1 MDPRGYQ
8 IAALAALLAYGLCW
22 LRFDIQP
29 DVVVTLL
36 ATALAVQWCCWRAV
50 SSSKVDYKSAV
61 ISALSL
67 CLLLRTGSPLVAAV
81 AATLAIVSKFAVRVR
96 GKHVFNP
103 TNFGIVAML
112 LLTRDAWVSS
122 GQWGEAAL
130 FGFFVA
136 SIGMIV
142 VTRAA
147 RADVTFGFLCMY
159 AGLLISR
166 SAWLGEPLAIP
177 LHRLQ
182 SGALLIFAF
191 FMISDPKTTPDS
203 RTGRML
209 FALLVATGAYYV
221 QFGLFRPN
229 GLLWSLAAWSP
240 VVPLLDR
247 MRRAERYGW
256 NKAAA
261 QCQSHGGNDVE
272 QDTGDAGGIGGDRDR
287 AADTS
292 GGLLWFL
299 RRPRGREALQH
310 GVAGRPRT

>member
-8 IAALAALLAYGLCW
+8 IAALAALLAYGLFW

-29 DVVVTLL
+29 DMVVTLL
-36 ATALAVQWCCWRAV
+36 ATALAAQWCCWRAV
-50 SSSKVDYKSAV
+50 SSSRVDYKSAV

-67 CLLLRTGSPLVAAV
+67 CLLLRTASPLVAAV
-81 AATLAIVSKFAVRVR
+81 AAALTIGSKFAVRVR

-103 TNFGIVAML
+103 TNFGIVATL

-122 GQWGEAAL
+122 GQWGEAA
-130 FGFFVA
+130 FFAFLVA

-147 RADVTFGFLCMY
+147 RADVTFAFLCTY
-159 AGLLISR
+159 AGLLFTR
-166 SAWLGEPLAIP
+166 SAWLGEPVAIP

-191 FMISDPKTTPDS
+191 FMISDPRTTPDS
-203 RTGRML
+203 RTGRIL
-209 FALLVATGAYYV
+209 FALLVAMGAYYV
-221 QFGLFRPN
+221 QFVLFRPN

-240 VVPLLDR
+240 AVPLLDR
-247 MRRAERYGW
+247 VRRAERYGW
-256 NKAAA
+256 HKAAA
-261 QCQSHGGNDVE
+261 RCEAHGGNDVE
-272 QDTGDAGGIGGDRDR
+272 QDTGNAGGTGARDR
-287 AADTS
+287 AADAS
-292 GGLLWFL
+292 GGLLWLL

-310 GVAGRPRT
+310 GVAGRARP

>member
-8 IAALAALLAYGLCW
+8 IAALAALLAYGLFW

-29 DVVVTLL
+29 DMVVTLL
-36 ATALAVQWCCWRAV
+36 ATAFVVQWCCWRAV
-50 SSSKVDYKSAV
+50 SSSSVDYKSAV

-67 CLLLRTGSPLVAAV
+67 CLLLRTGSLLVAAV
-81 AATLAIVSKFAVRVR
+81 AAALAIGSKFAVRVR

-103 TNFGIVAML
+103 TNLGIVATL

-122 GQWGEAAL
+122 GQWGEAA
-130 FGFFVA
+130 FFAFLVA
-136 SIGMIV
+136 SIGLIV
-142 VTRAA
+142 VTRAE

-159 AGLLISR
+159 AGLLFSR
-166 SAWLGEPLAIP
+166 SAWLGEPVAIP
-177 LHRLQ
+177 LHRLRN
-182 SGALLIFAF
+182 GALLIFAF

-209 FALLVATGAYYV
+209 FALLVALGACYV

-229 GLLWSLAAWSP
+229 GLLWSLAVWSP
-240 VVPLLDR
+240 AVPLLDR
-247 MRRAERYGW
+247 MQRAERYGW
-256 NKAAA
+256 NKAAPRCEA
-261 QCQSHGGNDVE
+261 HGGDYVE
-272 QDTGDAGGIGGDRDR
+272 QNTGNAGGIGARDR
-287 AADTS
+287 TADAS

>member
-1 MDPRGYQ
+1 MDPRGCQ
-8 IAALAALLAYGLCW
+8 IAALAALLAYGVFW
-22 LRFDIQP
+22 LRFDMQP

-36 ATALAVQWCCWRAV
+36 TATLAVQWCCWRAV
-50 SSSKVDYKSAV
+50 SSSRVDYKSAV

-103 TNFGIVAML
+103 TNFGIVATL

-122 GQWGEAAL
+122 GQWGEAA
-130 FGFFVA
+130 FFAFFVA

-147 RADVTFGFLCMY
+147 RADVTFAFLCIY
-159 AGLLISR
+159 AGLLFSR
-166 SAWLGEPLAIP
+166 SAWLGEPVAIP

-247 MRRAERYGW
+247 MQRAERYGW
-256 NKAAA
+256 NEAAGR
-261 QCQSHGGNDVE
+261 CQSHGGNDVE
-272 QDTGDAGGIGGDRDR
+272 QDTGDAGGIGARDG
-287 AADTS
+287 AADES
-292 GGLLWFL
+292 GGLLWLL
-299 RRPRGREALQH
+299 RRPGGREALQQ
-310 GVAGRPRT
+310 GVAGRART